1 MLIFFFLYKDSA
13 FTTEVYH
20 VTGQGKDAG
29 VVYSEMQA
37 VENKGTHIT
46 YDEVVRILYP
56 EPSGYHYETGGKM
69 ANLRDS
75 INNKK
80 ASILTRKT
88 WN

>member
-1 MLIFFFLYKDSA
+1 
-13 FTTEVYH
+13 
-20 VTGQGKDAG
+20 
-29 VVYSEMQA
+29 MQA